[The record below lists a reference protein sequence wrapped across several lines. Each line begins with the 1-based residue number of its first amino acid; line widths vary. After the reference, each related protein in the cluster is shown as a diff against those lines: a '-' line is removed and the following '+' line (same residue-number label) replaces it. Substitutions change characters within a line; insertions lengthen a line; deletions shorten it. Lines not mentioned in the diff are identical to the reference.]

1 VPGIRVGEGSGR
13 PGAMPGAASS
23 SDGSEGLRQRR
34 GEPDANVEELLQNF
48 SESLAGEEESKSRPG
63 LSDDAKTIKDQLA
76 EDPHNME
83 LIWQLGQVYF
93 RDGQLERVT
102 NVLLRGWKRVS
113 ELKEKQARLD
123 YLMLLAQVSI
133 WEKKYKQALAVLND
147 TEESESEERSAD
159 FHMLRCQIYCFNGD
173 TQKGLSSFNKAI
185 DGHDFDDVLKIWS
198 ECIPAIKEVGAYDAT
213 KSTVEGKASTEQQKE
228 KVHAIGRLAEL
239 QSMMGTESK
248 TRDKPPTWMY
258 ALCAGLCVLMLV
270 YLTYLESASLS
281 YHRIK

>member
-1 VPGIRVGEGSGR
+1 MPSGGAGEER
-13 PGAMPGAASS
+13 
-23 SDGSEGLRQRR
+23 EGVRQRR
-34 GEPDANVEELLQNF
+34 GNAPVGSEPKGQQDSVLDDNAIEALSELLN
-48 SESLAGEEESKSRPG
+48 EPEEEAKVVPG
-63 LSDDAKTIKDQLA
+63 LSHAAKKVKDQLA
-76 EDPHNME
+76 DDPYNME
-83 LIWQLGQVYF
+83 LIWQLGQAL
-93 RDGQLERVT
+93 RDDGQWDKVS

-113 ELKEKQARLD
+113 EFKDSETRFE
-123 YLMLLAQVSI
+123 YLHMLAKAALE
-133 WEKKYKQALAVLND
+133 EKKYKQALAVLND

-173 TQKGLSSFNKAI
+173 AQKGLSSFNKAI
-185 DGHDFDDVLKIWS
+185 DGHDFDSVLKIWS

-213 KSTVEGKASTEQQKE
+213 KTTVERKASTEQQKE

-239 QSMMGTESK
+239 QSMMGAESK
-248 TRDKPPTWMY
+248 SRDKRPIWMY